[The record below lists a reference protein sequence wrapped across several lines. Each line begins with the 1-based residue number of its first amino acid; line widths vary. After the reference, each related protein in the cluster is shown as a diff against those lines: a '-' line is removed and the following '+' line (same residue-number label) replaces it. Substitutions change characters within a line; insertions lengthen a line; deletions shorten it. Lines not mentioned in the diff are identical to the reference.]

1 MDWLLGGPIFTYFQA
16 IDAESLSNDIFI
28 FPILTYFQAMAGD
41 QRLNLLRL
49 DDQGSLNLFHS

>member
-16 IDAESLSNDIFI
+16 IDAGSLNNIFI

-49 DDQGSLNLFHS
+49 DDQGSLNLLL